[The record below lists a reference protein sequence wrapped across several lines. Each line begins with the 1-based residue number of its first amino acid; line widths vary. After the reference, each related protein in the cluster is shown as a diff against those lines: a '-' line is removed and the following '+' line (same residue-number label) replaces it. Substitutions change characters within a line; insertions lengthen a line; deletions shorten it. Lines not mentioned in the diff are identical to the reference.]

1 MNMKKI
7 FGLLMLIVALVTT
20 QGAYAQKTYE
30 ISSTT
35 KTADN
40 GGTWTFVSEKQ
51 TFTVVNT
58 KSKGYATGTNSTVKY
73 SSGTDFTLNIPEG
86 MNVEKVTFTGYTND
100 AKTNANLLFNGT
112 EYKDKTFPLKDAG
125 TTESYTLDWPQ
136 TDGKSN
142 SSAVFRFNG
151 KQACMTITITEAAS
165 DKLSAPTFSYD
176 EVAGKVT
183 ISATG
188 AKEVRYTTDGS
199 EPSATNGTV
208 YTEPFDASNITVK
221 AIAISD
227 GTKTNSDVATY
238 QVPAKLLSTI
248 LAITKVTIA
257 GTELSAEDLQKL
269 ITDKTLTL
277 TEEYAVAPEIIF
289 TKTTTKK
296 YDGDTY
302 TNTDET
308 ETATVT
314 RNEDAGI
321 FTTSTTVDGV
331 TYTINLPIKKDVEI
345 AKPTISSVNGTVVI
359 KCATEGV
366 KLSYKIGDGEYQDY
380 IHSFTLLDEDAVVT
394 AKASLEGST
403 DAISDPYTVEVVKNT
418 VKTKRIVFDNSM
430 FTLTDNVK
438 GTSNAKL
445 TGNAGTDADGYWME
459 LNNNQKNFSTGSDIT
474 VDGTKYKS
482 IKGSN
487 GAENILYLPDGVK
500 ASRFIIYSY
509 VNQNAPDSKACG
521 WSKVNGDQDYQNVPS
536 ESYKDAENPDVRVFP
551 IAADA
556 TQIAFNN
563 AGYQMCFVFALDIID
578 EPAITTAD
586 IAVGDLQT
594 TTYSNAKAW
603 QVPAGVEIYTAT
615 YAAGKVTLHKV
626 EESVVPAN
634 TGVIVFVPKGTYTA
648 NLTTTEAAELAN
660 NDLKQT
666 AAEAVTATGIEYAL
680 VREKDASG
688 AYTGKACFGKMG
700 AGQTIAQN
708 KAYLEI
714 TDQSAAKTL
723 SIGFEETDGI
733 SAATAAEKALRGDCY
748 TLDGKKAQKPEK
760 GIYIMNGKKFTVR

>member
-1 MNMKKI
+1 MKKI

-40 GGTWTFVSEKQ
+40 GGTWTFTSNGK
-51 TFTVVNT
+51 TFTVTNT
-58 KSKGYATGTNSTVKY
+58 KSKGYATGSNNTVKF
-73 SSGTDFTLNIPEG
+73 SSSTDFTLNLPEG
-86 MNVEKVTFTGYTND
+86 MNAEKITFAGYTND
-100 AKTNANLLFNGT
+100 ATNNANIVFDGT
-112 EYKDKTFPLKDAG
+112 EYKDKTFPDKNSG
-125 TTESYTLDWPQ
+125 TSSYTLDWPQ

-151 KQACMTITITEAAS
+151 KQACMIITITEAAS

-176 EVAGKVT
+176 EIAGKVT

-199 EPSATNGTV
+199 EPSATNGIV

-238 QVPAKLLSTI
+238 QVPAKLLSTTI
-248 LAITKVTIA
+248 AITKVTIA
-257 GTELSAEDLQKL
+257 GTELSAENLQKL
-269 ITDKTLTL
+269 LADKTLTL
-277 TEEYAVAPEIIF
+277 TEEYAASPEIIF
-289 TKTTTKK
+289 TKTTTKN
-296 YDGDTY
+296 YDGGTS

-314 RNEDAGI
+314 RNEDAGF

-331 TYTINLPIKKDVEI
+331 TYTINLPIKKGVDI

-430 FTLTDNVK
+430 FTLTANVK

-445 TGNAGTDADGYWME
+445 TGKAGTDAEGYWME
-459 LNNNQKNFSTGSDIT
+459 LNNNQKNFSTGLDIT
-474 VDGTKYKS
+474 ADGTKYKS

-487 GAENILYLPDGVK
+487 GAENILHLPDGIKV
-500 ASRFIIYSY
+500 SRFIIYSY
-509 VNQNAPDSKACG
+509 VNKDAADSNICG
-521 WSKVNGDQDYQNVPS
+521 WSKVNGDQDYKNVPS
-536 ESYKDAENPDVRVFP
+536 ESYKDTENPDVRVFP

-578 EPAITTAD
+578 EPAPTTAD
-586 IAVGDLQT
+586 ITVGDLQT

-634 TGVIVFVPKGTYTA
+634 TGVIVFAPKGTYTA
-648 NLTTTEAAELAN
+648 NLTTTEATELTES
-660 NDLKQT
+660 NDLKST
-666 AAEAVTATGIEYAL
+666 ATGAVTATGTQYAL
-680 VREKDASG
+680 VREKDAQG
-688 AYTGKACFGKMG
+688 AATGKACFGKMN
-700 AGQTIAQN
+700 AGQAIAQN

-714 TDQSAAKTL
+714 TDQNAAKTL
-723 SIGFEETDGI
+723 SLGFEETDGI
-733 SAATAAEKALRGDCY
+733 SAATAAEKALTGDCY
-748 TLDGKKAQKPEK
+748 TLDGKRAQKPLK
-760 GIYIMNGKKFTVR
+760 GIYIMNGKKFTAK